1 MAFHLTAQNELDS
14 VYVASV
20 DSIINSKQ
28 EMISSLKYKQFR
40 DRLNHSDVNM
50 IFDKETLVTIYVESI
65 SCEETTFH
73 IKNDSLILVKYTLSD
88 PDIRSSLPPSKTI
101 NIYFKNDKQ
110 IYSSISTMFG
120 SPKTCNSFSVE
131 NKNFIKEY
139 YYYKSLDIKG
149 DD

>member
-1 MAFHLTAQNELDS
+1 MKKLLFAVLQFLSIAFQLTAQNELDS

-20 DSIINSKQ
+20 DSIIKSTQ
-28 EMISSLKYKQFR
+28 EKISSLRYKQFR
-40 DRLNHSDVNM
+40 DSLNHSDVNM

-110 IYSSISTMFG
+110 IYSSVSTRFG
-120 SPKTCNSFSVE
+120 GPKTCDSFSV
-131 NKNFIKEY
+131 
-139 YYYKSLDIKG
+139 
-149 DD
+149 